1 MAMLLQLVCWAT
13 FYSLSDVDCDPKR
26 NWILQ
31 YKDYFNLY
39 FAFTLLKMVV
49 NLSGHDTTDVSAL
62 VDSHR
67 HTVKHTICH
76 VIIIPFQDAFSKPY
90 F

>member
-1 MAMLLQLVCWAT
+1 M
-13 FYSLSDVDCDPKR
+13 
-26 NWILQ
+26 Q
-31 YKDYFNLY
+31 YKDYFILY

-49 NLSGHDTTDVSAL
+49 NPSGPDTTDLSAH
-62 VDSHR
+62 VDGHR

-90 F
+90 FYATLEKGGIMFCNCRSVGL